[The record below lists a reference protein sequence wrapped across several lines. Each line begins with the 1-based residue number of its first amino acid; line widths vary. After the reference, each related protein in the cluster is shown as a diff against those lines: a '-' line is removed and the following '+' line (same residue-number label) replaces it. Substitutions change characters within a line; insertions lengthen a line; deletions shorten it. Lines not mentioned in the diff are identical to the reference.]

1 MWNNNYIEYKS
12 NGDKNGNSPLDKYLN
27 KIEPYLM
34 EYISID
40 QLSIAISI
48 FKLNFRSKN
57 IEEERV
63 MHSDSDNRKFT
74 PYNDKNEV
82 VDELFESLHSRYQ
95 GNLEISMRG
104 SDFIFDPVQLTYYKC
119 DIVNFSRDGSYID
132 SPDRIKKKINLNNTD
147 DKCFQYAAIV
157 ALNYEEIE
165 SYPEG
170 VSNIKPFI
178 NKYNWKEINYL
189 WKIEDQKIF
198 EKNNSTITLNIFYIK
213 EKERCPA
220 CIWKVNSNCEKE
232 ILLLL
237 IPNEEKRNNCII
249 LQ

>member
-1 MWNNNYIEYKS
+1 
-12 NGDKNGNSPLDKYLN
+12 
-27 KIEPYLM
+27 M

-119 DIVNFSRDGSYID
+119 HIVNFSCDGSYID

-170 VSNIKPFI
+170 VSKFLYIK
-178 NKYNWKEINYL
+178 
-189 WKIEDQKIF
+189 KIF
-198 EKNNSTITLNIFYIK
+198 YK
-213 EKERCPA
+213 
-220 CIWKVNSNCEKE
+220 
-232 ILLLL
+232 
-237 IPNEEKRNNCII
+237 
-249 LQ
+249 